1 MKILEKNRLDTA
13 FVQNLQHNYVKKIFH
28 FVAELFYYVKMQPPK
43 VFCKKKVFLKNSQV
57 SQENTCVGVSFNK
70 GHSLRQFH

>member
-1 MKILEKNRLDTA
+1 MKYNSLACSFHNYNTVLIVKILEKNRLDTA

-43 VFCKKKVFLKNSQV
+43 VFCKKKGS
-57 SQENTCVGVSFNK
+57 
-70 GHSLRQFH
+70 